1 MFFRVLVKTDEAT
14 RRHKPEAHNNSYMK
28 HLWVSLALKE
38 RKLNF
43 SVKIITRTL
52 LKRKKERKNE

>member
-1 MFFRVLVKTDEAT
+1 MFFPVLVKTYETT
-14 RRHKPEAHNNSYMK
+14 RRHKPEAHNNSYLK

-43 SVKIITRTL
+43 SVMIITRTL
-52 LKRKKERKNE
+52 LKRMNE